1 MRVAIL
7 FVMLFVSMSFKTFAQ
22 FGVSVHQT
30 NLPFVGFNYE
40 LKDKYMGE
48 LRFSTDNFFEDIS
61 PELVFTRFIKKD
73 NDYNF
78 YGGLGARL
86 NIYEGLVI
94 PLGINV
100 YPFEKKN
107 FGFQMEL
114 TPIIGDDALLRGTWG
129 IRYRFGDR
137 SK

>member
-1 MRVAIL
+1 MRVTIL

-73 NDYNF
+73 N
-78 YGGLGARL
+78 
-86 NIYEGLVI
+86 EGLVI